1 MIRLHSI
8 ATSGITLGAL
18 QKLRAGDIPGV
29 TRLLEPFCFGSA
41 ENFFNTLPPHNDSG
55 AEMLAQELLQY
66 RAMYRTNSADWD
78 DFERKLE
85 VQLATEKQTHSAG
98 WDIVWSGT
106 NGVWSGKS
114 K

>member
-41 ENFFNTLPPHNDSG
+41 ENFFNTLPLHNDSG

-85 VQLATEKQTHSAG
+85 V
-98 WDIVWSGT
+98 
-106 NGVWSGKS
+106 
-114 K
+114 